1 MISNQYI
8 HLIKKYEKKY
18 DLAFAPLNERLL
30 ILSFNISKLLIKKG
44 FSTCILKTSLIGS
57 KLSAFKNKSL
67 VKKISDEIPI
77 VDLPFVQFKN
87 RVGFFR
93 NILRIIMVHQQL
105 NTQWKAPYNIL
116 VTYMDDYSIDEVLTI
131 YSKKKNIPTIM
142 LQEGSEPRKSKYNFS
157 FYDFFYFLRNLMF
170 KNYFHFKSVGLNSD
184 YVAAWSKLNYQNFIK
199 SGRTSKN
206 TFLVGSPYPLK
217 KFKKKNKKKKN
228 ILILHQTLYHRYSSI
243 TWNDE
248 LWINL
253 ALELLKNNYNVTLK
267 PHPRADTKKE
277 VNLFNYIKKKANLIN
292 KPIKIIKRNIL
303 AENLIND
310 TDLVITC
317 NSVGANKALGNGLP
331 VIYIDTPYNKN
342 EILHKLK
349 RANDIILVTNWIEA
363 INKINLLFKSSKELI
378 KWKKKGYSSLVKL
391 AGDPKIFKSKWIKLI
406 SKVLNE
412 KK

>member
-1 MISNQYI
+1 
-8 HLIKKYEKKY
+8 
-18 DLAFAPLNERLL
+18 
-30 ILSFNISKLLIKKG
+30 
-44 FSTCILKTSLIGS
+44 
-57 KLSAFKNKSL
+57 
-67 VKKISDEIPI
+67 
-77 VDLPFVQFKN
+77 
-87 RVGFFR
+87 
-93 NILRIIMVHQQL
+93 
-105 NTQWKAPYNIL
+105 
-116 VTYMDDYSIDEVLTI
+116 
-131 YSKKKNIPTIM
+131 
-142 LQEGSEPRKSKYNFS
+142 
-157 FYDFFYFLRNLMF
+157 
-170 KNYFHFKSVGLNSD
+170 
-184 YVAAWSKLNYQNFIK
+184 
-199 SGRTSKN
+199 
-206 TFLVGSPYPLK
+206 
-217 KFKKKNKKKKN
+217 
-228 ILILHQTLYHRYSSI
+228 
-243 TWNDE
+243 